1 MNKQSLTIVGL
12 IVAVIGFIL
21 DRSGVQIAPADIQ
34 TTIEVLVTIGGLTM
48 AWIGRVRQ
56 GDITILGRK
65 KEIVIK

>member
-12 IVAVIGFIL
+12 IVAVIGYIL

>member
-1 MNKQSLTIVGL
+1 MSKQSLTIVGL